1 MARKFVIQK
10 TVVDLRGEPKELPPL
25 DYSHQ
30 PLRESQLLFG
40 ERIELISEQ
49 GDWLYIGALEQS
61 CYNEELGWHPYR
73 GWIHRSEAL
82 EVKEFPPLNF
92 VITVPE
98 VTLMPS
104 QLKLT
109 YGTFVSGSAD
119 GNLTFPPGFCPPE
132 FLRPL
137 NKNFDPQQLVN
148 DASYFLNA
156 PYLWGGRALYPH
168 SSVDCS
174 GLVQLLYRGQGI
186 LLPRNAHDQYL
197 QGTPTSSPRP
207 GDLLFLTRGKRM
219 THVVMRLNETQFI
232 ESPQTGR
239 QIRLLNSGQE
249 IYEKEGV
256 LHISDREHPYQFF
269 FRKMSS

>member
-10 TVVDLRGEPKELPPL
+10 TLVDLRGEPKELPPL

-49 GDWLYIGALEQS
+49 ADWLYIGALEQP

-73 GWIHRSEAL
+73 GWIHRSETL

-92 VITVPE
+92 VISVPE
-98 VTLMPS
+98 VTLSPS
-104 QLKLT
+104 NLKLT
-109 YGTFVSGSAD
+109 YGTFVSGNAD
-119 GNLTFPPGFCPPE
+119 GNLTFPLGFCPPE
-132 FLRPL
+132 FLRPIT
-137 NKNFDPQQLVN
+137 KTFDHKQLAA
-148 DASYFLNA
+148 DAKHFLNA
-156 PYLWGGRALYPH
+156 PYLWGGRAAYPH

-186 LLPRNAHDQYL
+186 ILPRNAHDQYL
-197 QGTPTSSPRP
+197 QGTPASSPNP

-219 THVVMRLNETQFI
+219 THVVLCINETQFI
-232 ESPQTGR
+232 ESPQTGK
-239 QIRLLNSGQE
+239 QIRLLTWGKE
-249 IYEKEGV
+249 IFEREGA
-256 LHISDREHPYQFF
+256 LHISDREHPYQFSL
-269 FRKMSS
+269 RKMIS